1 MYNKIQLDIENI
13 LIQFVKSSSDLKRK
27 LFKQLA
33 F

>member
-13 LIQFVKSSSDLKRK
+13 LIQFVKSSSDLERK
-27 LFKQLA
+27 LFKQLV